1 MSRRGAEI
9 VDQKLEVVVVL
20 VLDVDRAKQFN
31 AKLGWRPGT
40 ELPR

>member
-20 VLDVDRAKQFN
+20 LSDVDRAKPFY
-31 AKLGWRPGT
+31 AKLGSRPGT